1 MNKYINILY
10 VKYYKDFY
18 FIGIF
23 LLIYISNL
31 AYLKYFDL

>member
-18 FIGIF
+18 FIGI
-23 LLIYISNL
+23 LLINIYKVI
-31 AYLKYFDL
+31 